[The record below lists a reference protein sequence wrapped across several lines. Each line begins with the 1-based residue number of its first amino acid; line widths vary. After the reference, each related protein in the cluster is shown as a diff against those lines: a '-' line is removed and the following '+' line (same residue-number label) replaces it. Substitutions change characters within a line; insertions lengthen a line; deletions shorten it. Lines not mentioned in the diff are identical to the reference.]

1 VGRDAS
7 DGENAGLRLLTNNQV
22 QKELQLT
29 DEQRVQILTLTMEL
43 RENRGMV
50 GQRLTEI
57 LTSAQLRRLKE
68 IRLQV
73 EGPAALNRP
82 DMIKAL
88 DLSLVQCAQLRALQD
103 QVRARVQ
110 EFVDRTKGMSTE
122 ERQAMM
128 PEILVK
134 LEQMRKE
141 TTGRAI
147 EVLTPQQREMFEK
160 LQGAKISLDTPPPPP
175 KAAPK
180 EVPAEKKE
188 APAEK
193 TDKSQ

>member
-1 VGRDAS
+1 MGRDAS

-22 QKELQLT
+22 QKDLQLT

-43 RENRGMV
+43 RENRGRV

-103 QVRARVQ
+103 QVARGCKSLWTGPRACRPKNV
-110 EFVDRTKGMSTE
+110 
-122 ERQAMM
+122 RQ
-128 PEILVK
+128 
-134 LEQMRKE
+134 
-141 TTGRAI
+141 
-147 EVLTPQQREMFEK
+147 
-160 LQGAKISLDTPPPPP
+160 
-175 KAAPK
+175 
-180 EVPAEKKE
+180 
-188 APAEK
+188 
-193 TDKSQ
+193 